1 MEDAFLA
8 SLASPVLTKRNYV
21 TWAIRMKVY
30 LQAHSLWDAIDAA
43 GPVDPP
49 ADRLALAAIHRGI
62 RRHTLLKIVSKETA
76 REAGQALRTLL
87 LGTEPVMRATA
98 ESSLA
103 RELKAAR
110 MKDPERP
117 VDDFAARVTAL
128 VVDIR
133 AHGGVVQESYVVRKM
148 KILRA
153 ASPNFFQI
161 VLAIEVFCDL
171 ESMTVEDLVG
181 RLKA

>member
-1 MEDAFLA
+1 
-8 SLASPVLTKRNYV
+8 
-21 TWAIRMKVY
+21 
-30 LQAHSLWDAIDAA
+30 
-43 GPVDPP
+43 
-49 ADRLALAAIHRGI
+49 
-62 RRHTLLKIVSKETA
+62 
-76 REAGQALRTLL
+76 
-87 LGTEPVMRATA
+87 MRARA
-98 ESSLA
+98 ESLA
-103 RELKAAR
+103 RELEAVR
-110 MKDPERP
+110 MKDPEP

-181 RLKA
+181 RLEAYEIRLRDRGLMTDLEAEG

>member
-8 SLASPVLTKRNYV
+8 SLPCPVLTKRNYV

-76 REAGQALRTLL
+76 REALRTLR
-87 LGTEPVMRATA
+87 LGTETVMRARA
-98 ESSLA
+98 ESLA
-103 RELKAAR
+103 RELEAVTPVR
-110 MKDPERP
+110 MKRP
-117 VDDFAARVTAL
+117 GARRRFRCA
-128 VVDIR
+128 R
-133 AHGGVVQESYVVRKM
+133 HGACR
-148 KILRA
+148 
-153 ASPNFFQI
+153 
-161 VLAIEVFCDL
+161 
-171 ESMTVEDLVG
+171 
-181 RLKA
+181 